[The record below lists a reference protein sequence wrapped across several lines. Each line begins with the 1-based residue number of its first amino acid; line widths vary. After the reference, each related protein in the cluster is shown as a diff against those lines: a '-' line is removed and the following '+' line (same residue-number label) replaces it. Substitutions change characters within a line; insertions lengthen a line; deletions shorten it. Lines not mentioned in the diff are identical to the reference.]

1 MTLTWIMPRFNGLR
15 LSKAL
20 EVVAK
25 RSSVHIISWEE
36 CSLYTLALFAW
47 SIPTF
52 CGDKIK

>member
-25 RSSVHIISWEE
+25 RSSVHIISWGE